1 VGGGTTSWGNDTWRV
16 DAGVGL
22 RLDRYMQF
30 KVQYSY
36 MDQVGFDQ
44 QSPNLFAI
52 QLVMEF

>member
-1 VGGGTTSWGNDTWRV
+1 
-16 DAGVGL
+16 
-22 RLDRYMQF
+22 MQF